1 MILIKKRLGARPTF
15 SFINPKTELLQLLIK
30 WNNNK
35 ITESFS
41 NYYTDNTQVKK
52 IISVQEAEIRI
63 LLKQNPK
70 TLNIEYLD
78 F

>member
-1 MILIKKRLGARPTF
+1 MILIKKRLGARPIF